1 MPAGIYEVSGGMY
14 TLHTACPL
22 GKVLN
27 DRSISMVVPLASCA
41 AGVHVDPQGWPVS
54 PGVTTPAQKWHLSEA
69 DLLNIAAGVT
79 GLGSLSPATHR
90 WVTNITPRRPTV
102 FLAEIKEV
110 WGYRYLG
117 WTAAGCWTPLMVKF
131 KVLWL
136 DTPLTTP
143 GFVPPAAPT
152 HPVPAF
158 PVPPRVGRSF
168 FEFFYISRPRR
179 GNSKLVTASRYSQV
193 ALFPDALEYF
203 VAEMRKSLLAPPEE
217 CGEGRDICAVSA
229 LALGKGNR
237 SVE

>member
-14 TLHTACPL
+14 TLRAPCAL
-22 GKVLN
+22 NRVLTG
-27 DRSISMVVPLASCA
+27 RSIRMVGPLASY
-41 AGVHVDPQGWPVS
+41 AGGVYVDPQGWPVP

-69 DLLNIAAGVT
+69 DLLRIAAGVT

-90 WVTNITPRRPTV
+90 WVTNITPGRPTV

-117 WTAAGCWTPLMVKF
+117 WTAAGCWTPIMVKF

-143 GFVPPAAPT
+143 GFTAPSRPRG
-152 HPVPAF
+152 PVGGF
-158 PVPPRVGRSF
+158 PTPSQIGRSF

-179 GNSKLVTASRYSQV
+179 GISTLVAASRYSQV

-203 VAEMRKSLLAPPEE
+203 VAEMRKSLLAPPVE
-217 CGEGRDICAVSA
+217 CGEGKDIICP
-229 LALGKGNR
+229 
-237 SVE
+237 

>member
-90 WVTNITPRRPTV
+90 WVTNITPDRSSPSPNTV

-117 WTAAGCWTPLMVKF
+117 WTAAGCWTPIMLKL

-136 DTPLTTP
+136 DYPLPMSGRLP
-143 GFVPPAAPT
+143 GKFNVPPKP
-152 HPVPAF
+152 
-158 PVPPRVGRSF
+158 GRSF
-168 FEFFYISRPRR
+168 FEFFYITREGRLNTGP
-179 GNSKLVTASRYSQV
+179 YSQPV
-193 ALFPDALEYF
+193 LFPDALEYF
-203 VAEMRKSLLAPPEE
+203 LSEMRKSLLAPPKE